1 MVSVRHV
8 SLGLQTRRF
17 STSNKISSVY
27 DWIGSLSSYP
37 SCFSLPTCDTA
48 YLDPNMPVT
57 VVDKTAIRMAEIF
70 ESSSRNSAFSNIP
83 NPTEI
88 LPEILLESEDV

>member
-1 MVSVRHV
+1 
-8 SLGLQTRRF
+8 
-17 STSNKISSVY
+17 
-27 DWIGSLSSYP
+27 
-37 SCFSLPTCDTA
+37 
-48 YLDPNMPVT
+48 MPVT

-70 ESSSRNSAFSNIP
+70 ESSSCNSAFSNIP